1 MKRDSIIAIE
11 TSGRR
16 GSAALALGPRLLA
29 EREFPTQVEHARELL
44 PTIDTL
50 CRDHGCVPGDITQC
64 YISIG
69 PGSFTGLRVAATFAR
84 HLALATGARL
94 CAVPT
99 LDVIA
104 ENCVGLE
111 TPPEHVVV
119 LLDAKREQVFAAVF
133 RFADGIYSRLIEPQ
147 LVRPGDLLATA
158 PRPMAVVGEG
168 IDYHRKAVE
177 ATGVQIVD
185 SSLWWPRAASVHK
198 LGWRLASQGQFTPAR
213 HLTPSY
219 IRRPEA
225 EELWEKRNLTGDQPK
240 AQKGSAE

>member
-1 MKRDSIIAIE
+1 MNRDSIIAIE

-16 GSAALALGPRLLA
+16 GSAALARGPTLLA

-44 PTIDTL
+44 PTIDSL
-50 CRDHGCVPGDITQC
+50 CMDHGCVPADITQC
-64 YISIG
+64 YVSIG

-84 HLALATGARL
+84 HMALATGARL

-104 ENCVGLE
+104 ENCIE
-111 TPPEHVVV
+111 MKDPPEYVAA

-133 RFADGIYSRLIEPQ
+133 RFTDGVYSRFAEPQ

-158 PRPMAVVGEG
+158 PRPIVVVGEG
-168 IDYHRKAVE
+168 IDYHRKAIE
-177 ATGVQIVD
+177 TAGVQVVD
-185 SSLWWPRAASVHK
+185 LSLWWPKASNVHK

-213 HLTPSY
+213 DLTPSY

-225 EELWEKRNLTGDQPK
+225 EELWEKRNPRRRP
-240 AQKGSAE
+240 A